1 MLYLC
6 NNYNIKK
13 MKKINLIL
21 SAVVL
26 LLIFSC
32 EKDNNIPLNQQQVD
46 GLTSNPFLDN
56 FGDNTTARFI
66 GTVVNEEGDPISGVT
81 ITIGSTMAI
90 TDTNGVFSIEEAVVY
105 EQFAYVKASKIGFI
119 DGSRALVPT
128 DGVNQVSIMLLDSE
142 PIATVAS
149 GQPLTFD
156 LPGGVSV
163 DLPGTYQTK
172 FGFEYQGDVSVV
184 IKHLNP
190 DNQNMALQMPG
201 ALIAENESGDLR
213 VLETYGMIAVELI
226 GQNGEDL
233 TIGEDSVALISIPVP
248 TNATNPPATIPL
260 WYFDE
265 VYGYWKEEGFAE
277 LVGNKYVG
285 EVSHFSFW
293 NCDAP
298 FAAVPFC
305 VTLQDTDGN
314 PLPNNYV
321 QLQRATSG
329 WYSYSGGYTN
339 QNGLVCGLVPAD
351 EMLTLTIQD
360 FGCVGNNFTE
370 NIGPFSEDANITI
383 TVGSGSTTNLIGI
396 FNDCN
401 GDAAV
406 NGYVQLFYN
415 SASSIV
421 PITNGQLD
429 IAIDYCSTDTAFSAQ
444 FFDLESGQSTDVVTG
459 NFTIGIT
466 DLGTEMS
473 CTDLSDSDAD
483 GVFDVNED
491 LNGNNNLDDDDT
503 DQDGTPDYL
512 DTDDDGDGI
521 DTIDEDYN
529 NDGNPMNDDSDGDTI
544 PDYLDNLD
552 VLIYATEVS
561 GTGCIPSFI
570 YAFDSIVSEV
580 YFELINNTYTFYLT
594 EADALS
600 DVNQLASPFIDDGT
614 TQIIYVKAVNTITNQ
629 FDIAEV
635 YLYQEYLDT
644 DGDGLTDCEEL
655 SGIDSDL
662 SICNPNGNI
671 TDPNL
676 ADSDGDGFDDCIEA
690 TNGTDPSDDTSIPTS
705 PSIIVNDQTVT
716 EGDVMEYAFTL
727 SSPAIDDIVIN
738 FEIVSDIVD
747 FDDYEIEG
755 IYGNNN
761 INITIEAGSS
771 SGVFAIVIT
780 DDTEVEGTED
790 FTVVGTLLSGSASAI
805 GEATISIIDND

>member
-21 SAVVL
+21 SAIAL
-26 LLIFSC
+26 LFIFSC

-46 GLTSNPFLDN
+46 GLTSNPFLAN

-66 GTVVNEEGDPISGVT
+66 GTVVNEEGNPISGVT
-81 ITIGSTMAI
+81 ITIGSTMGI

-163 DLPGTYQTK
+163 ELPGTYQTM
-172 FGFEYQGDVSVV
+172 FGFEYQGDVSVA

-190 DNQNMALQMPG
+190 DNQDMALQMPG
-201 ALIAENESGDLR
+201 ALVAENESGDLR
-213 VLETYGMIAVELI
+213 VLETYGMIAVELT

-233 TIGEDSVALISIPVP
+233 TIGEDSVALISVPVP

-305 VTLQDTDGN
+305 VTLQDADGN
-314 PLPNNYV
+314 ALPNKYV
-321 QLQRATSG
+321 QLQRSTSG
-329 WYSYSGGYTN
+329 WYSSTSGYTN
-339 QNGLVCGLVPAD
+339 QNGLVCGLIPAD

-360 FGCVGNNFTE
+360 FTCVGNDFTE
-370 NIGPFSEDANITI
+370 NIGPFSEDTNITI
-383 TVGSGSTTNLIGI
+383 TVGNGSTTNLIGI

-429 IAIDYCSTDTAFSAQ
+429 VAIDYCSTDTAFSAQ
-444 FFDLESGQSTDVVTG
+444 FFDLESGQSTDAVTG

-483 GVFDVNED
+483 GVIDLNED

-503 DQDGTPDYL
+503 DQDGTPNYL

-529 NDGNPMNDDSDGDTI
+529 NDGNPMNEDSDGDMI
-544 PDYLDNLD
+544 PDYLDAQDVIVYNSEIWALNCDADSAQYNLTD
-552 VLIYATEVS
+552 TYGVVYPNTVFS
-561 GTGCIPSFI
+561 
-570 YAFDSIVSEV
+570 
-580 YFELINNTYTFYLT
+580 YFETQ
-594 EADALS
+594 ADAEASTNAIINTSIYTNSNMLS
-600 DVNQLASPFIDDGT
+600 QVFVVT
-614 TQIIYVKAVNTITNQ
+614 TNTISNQ
-629 FDIAEV
+629 SAIGQ
-635 YLYQEYLDT
+635 LLLL
-644 DGDGLTDCEEL
+644 GLEF
-655 SGIDSDL
+655 IDSDQDGIADCDETSGL
-662 SICNPNGNI
+662 DNGFGTCSPNGNI
-671 TDPNL
+671 TDPNN
-676 ADSDGDGFDDCIEA
+676 ADSDGDGFDDCVESQQ
-690 TNGTDPSDDTSIPTS
+690 GTDPNDASDFPTA
-705 PSIIVNDQTVT
+705 PDVTVDDFTII
-716 EGDVMEYAFTL
+716 EGNIGVGNVSL
-727 SSPAIDDIVIN
+727 SSPAIDDIVL
-738 FEIVSDIVD
+738 EYS
-747 FDDYEIEG
+747 
-755 IYGNNN
+755 
-761 INITIEAGSS
+761 
-771 SGVFAIVIT
+771 VI
-780 DDTEVEGTED
+780 G
-790 FTVVGTLLSGSASAI
+790 GSASFSDYVGNFFTVTIQQGEVTGVFDVEIFDDAI
-805 GEATISIIDND
+805 VEGVETMIIYPSVLFGSVGSISFATITIQDND

>member
-1 MLYLC
+1 
-6 NNYNIKK
+6 

-21 SAVVL
+21 SAIAL
-26 LLIFSC
+26 LFIFSC

-46 GLTSNPFLDN
+46 GLTSNPFLAN

-66 GTVVNEEGDPISGVT
+66 GTVVNEEGNPISGVT

-149 GQPLTFD
+149 GQALTFD

-163 DLPGTYQTK
+163 ELPGTYQTM
-172 FGFEYQGDVSVV
+172 FGFEYQGDVSVA

-190 DNQNMALQMPG
+190 DNQDMALQMPG

-213 VLETYGMIAVELI
+213 VLETYGMIAVELT

-233 TIGEDSVALISIPVP
+233 TIGEDSVALISVPVP

-305 VTLQDTDGN
+305 VTLQDADGN
-314 PLPNNYV
+314 ALPNKYV
-321 QLQRATSG
+321 QLQRSTSG
-329 WYSYSGGYTN
+329 WYSSTSGYTN
-339 QNGLVCGLVPAD
+339 QNGLVCGLIPAD
-351 EMLTLTIQD
+351 EMLTLTYQD
-360 FGCVGNNFTE
+360 FTCVGNDFTE

-406 NGYVQLFYN
+406 NGYVQLLYN

-429 IAIDYCSTDTAFSAQ
+429 VAIDYCSADTAFSAQ
-444 FFDLESGQSTDVVTG
+444 FFDLESGQSTDAVTG
-459 NFTIGIT
+459 NFTTGIT

-483 GVFDVNED
+483 GVIDLNED

-503 DQDGTPDYL
+503 DQDGTPNYL

-529 NDGNPMNDDSDGDTI
+529 NDGNPMNEDSDGDMI
-544 PDYLDNLD
+544 PDYLDAQDVALTGIAVPVEGCAPNQYVDLNVIRNEYLD
-552 VLIYATEVS
+552 QF
-561 GTGCIPSFI
+561 P
-570 YAFDSIVSEV
+570 
-580 YFELINNTYTFYLT
+580 NNTYQFYVLPSEAEAGINELT
-594 EADALS
+594 S
-600 DVNQLASPFIDDGT
+600 SYNFPDGL
-614 TQIIYVKAVNTITNQ
+614 INLNVKATNTITNQ
-629 FDIAEV
+629 YLIALV
-635 YLYQEYLDT
+635 ITIPSVLDT
-644 DGDGLTDCEEL
+644 DDDGYSDCYEISE
-655 SGIDSDL
+655 G
-662 SICNPNGNI
+662 
-671 TDPNL
+671 TDPNDVNDFPNTIL
-676 ADSDGDGFDDCIEA
+676 DAVDDFYVVAIDTPLNGNLMLNDIDFA
-690 TNGTDPSDDTSIPTS
+690 GNNMTLIANTNPSNGT
-705 PSIIVNDQTVT
+705 V
-716 EGDVMEYAFTL
+716 
-727 SSPAIDDIVIN
+727 
-738 FEIVSDIVD
+738 
-747 FDDYEIEG
+747 
-755 IYGNNN
+755 
-761 INITIEAGSS
+761 TIEP
-771 SGVFAIVIT
+771 SG
-780 DDTEVEGTED
+780 D
-790 FTVVGTLLSGSASAI
+790 FTYTPNTGFVGQDTFMYTICNDGAQQACDTAVVTL
-805 GEATISIIDND
+805 DVQ

>member
-1 MLYLC
+1 
-6 NNYNIKK
+6 

-21 SAVVL
+21 SAVAL

-90 TDTNGVFSIEEAVVY
+90 TDTNGVFSVEEAVVY

-233 TIGEDSVALISIPVP
+233 TIGEDSVALISIPLP

-298 FAAVPFC
+298 FATVPIC
-305 VTLQDTDGN
+305 MTLQDTDGN

-321 QLQRATSG
+321 QLQRSTSG
-329 WYSYSGGYTN
+329 WNSSTSGYTN
-339 QNGLVCGLVPAD
+339 QNGLVCGLIPAD
-351 EMLTLTIQD
+351 EMLTLTFQG
-360 FGCVGNNFTE
+360 FGCVGNNFNE
-370 NIGPFSEDANITI
+370 NIGPFSEDVNITLTI
-383 TVGSGSTTNLIGI
+383 DESTTTNLVGI

-401 GDAAV
+401 GEPST
-406 NGYVQLFYN
+406 NGYVQLYYN
-415 SASSIV
+415 NTSYII
-421 PITNGQLD
+421 PIINGQLD
-429 IAIDYCSTDTAFSAQ
+429 TAIDYCSTDTAFSAQ
-444 FFDLESGQSTDVVTG
+444 FFDLESGQSTDAVTG

-483 GVFDVNED
+483 GVIDLNED

-503 DQDGTPDYL
+503 DQDGTPNYL

-529 NDGNPMNDDSDGDTI
+529 NDGNPMNEDSDGDEI
-544 PDYLDNLD
+544 PDYLDAQDVALTGITVPVEGCDPNQYVDLNVVRNEYLD
-552 VLIYATEVS
+552 QF
-561 GTGCIPSFI
+561 P
-570 YAFDSIVSEV
+570 
-580 YFELINNTYTFYLT
+580 NNTYQFYLLPG
-594 EADALS
+594 EAEAGINELT
-600 DVNQLASPFIDDGT
+600 SPYNFPDGLT
-614 TQIIYVKAVNTITNQ
+614 NINVKATNTITNQ
-629 FDIAEV
+629 YLIALV
-635 YLYQEYLDT
+635 ITTPSVLDT
-644 DGDGLTDCEEL
+644 DNDGYSDCNEISEG
-655 SGIDSDL
+655 SDPNDFNDFPTTVDAVDDFYVVAIDT
-662 SICNPNGNI
+662 PFNGN
-671 TDPNL
+671 L
-676 ADSDGDGFDDCIEA
+676 
-690 TNGTDPSDDTSIPTS
+690 
-705 PSIIVNDQTVT
+705 IVNDIDFAGNNMTLTANTNPSSGTVT
-716 EGDVMEYAFTL
+716 IDAAGNFTYTPNIGFVGQDTFMYTICNDGALQACDTALVTLDVQ
-727 SSPAIDDIVIN
+727 
-738 FEIVSDIVD
+738 
-747 FDDYEIEG
+747 
-755 IYGNNN
+755 
-761 INITIEAGSS
+761 
-771 SGVFAIVIT
+771 
-780 DDTEVEGTED
+780 
-790 FTVVGTLLSGSASAI
+790 
-805 GEATISIIDND
+805 